1 MLQSTVQRR
10 TVGDAYAPHGWVRGA
25 NATRWPPSHNV
36 VPPTIAG
43 ARQTQT
49 RGACFSLPRS
59 LLPCLIMVA
68 GASPPL
74 LWWQGD
80 RRTRR
85 RLLAPILPSAVTT
98 TTMRRRQHDGG
109 RRQRWQGAVRERGG
123 KASISRSL
131 QWAEGTTSA
140 TIKRKT
146 PSSPIPT
153 LYQVYSI
160 PYPLKE
166 TAFGFEAGQWKW
178 QSLDYHLREKKLW
191 NWLMTLVLT
200 IGHMHMCWQTY
211 WMFCRWCFIIVYL
224 EFYTGIMG
232 MTFWLVVIS
241 IFLGHDFDEQS
252 WITQWHLC
260 KSEWSERNDKLSCH

>member
-25 NATRWPPSHNV
+25 NATRWPPSHIV

-68 GASPPL
+68 SASPPL

-98 TTMRRRQHDGG
+98 TTMR

-178 QSLDYHLREKKLW
+178 QSLDYHLREKK
-191 NWLMTLVLT
+191 NCE
-200 IGHMHMCWQTY
+200 IG
-211 WMFCRWCFIIVYL
+211 L
-224 EFYTGIMG
+224 
-232 MTFWLVVIS
+232 
-241 IFLGHDFDEQS
+241 
-252 WITQWHLC
+252 WHLC
-260 KSEWSERNDKLSCH
+260 WQLAICTCVDKHIECFVVGAL

>member
-178 QSLDYHLREKKLW
+178 QSLDYHLREKKIVKLAYDTCAD
-191 NWLMTLVLT
+191 NWPYAHVLTNILNVLSLVLYNCVFR
-200 IGHMHMCWQTY
+200 ILHWNY
-211 WMFCRWCFIIVYL
+211 
-224 EFYTGIMG
+224 
-232 MTFWLVVIS
+232 
-241 IFLGHDFDEQS
+241 GHDILISGDFYLFRAWFWWTVMNYS
-252 WITQWHLC
+252 MAFV
-260 KSEWSERNDKLSCH
+260 